1 MPTQVSRSR
10 WLWFGVLSG
19 PLLWAVQLYVN
30 YQWEEVLACSP
41 SATDRGVVL
50 GIGVRTWVALV
61 NTVASAVILVALA
74 GSVRC
79 YRRTAAVEAGGI
91 RTTEHHR
98 EVAHW
103 MAFAGIVNSLL
114 FLALIVGGYVPAI
127 VLKPC
132 QTPL

>member
-1 MPTQVSRSR
+1 MATRVSRSG
-10 WLWFGVLSG
+10 WLWFGVLAG
-19 PLLWAVQLYVN
+19 PLLWFIQLYVN

-50 GIGVRTWVALV
+50 GIGVRTWVVLV
-61 NTVASAVILVALA
+61 NGVVTAIVLVALA

-79 YRRTAAVEAGGI
+79 YRRTEVVEAGGI

-114 FLALIVGGYVPAI
+114 FLLLILVGYAPGI
-127 VLKPC
+127 VLKTC
-132 QTPL
+132 QL